1 MSANNVTQNAAT
13 PQACRMKITEQLEE
27 VARLWNAGEELESA
41 YGEVM
46 RRDAKA
52 SGHKS
57 AMPLVKPPQRQ
68 SDLRMDIMKSLGGG
82 EKQLFQIAAAL
93 KAKRSTVQNYLYQM
107 SEGNLVHT
115 VRKGRSMFWH
125 LGPKPQEQA
134 A

>member
-68 SDLRMDIMKSLGGG
+68 SDLRIDILKSLGGG
-82 EKQLFQIAAAL
+82 EKQITEIGVELG
-93 KAKRSTVQNYLYQM
+93 AKVTSIKNYLYQM
-107 SEGNLVHT
+107 QKAGSVHA